1 MADGHDAVLILF
13 NIPRTATGGDADLFA
28 ESDAGV
34 LAEVEAVAE
43 ALGAIG
49 IPVRR
54 CGIRRLADLPTELA
68 VAAEGTV
75 FNLVESLQGDPND
88 FNLVPALCR
97 AFGKACT
104 GSDSACL
111 MRCLDKG
118 QTRAGL
124 QDAGV
129 PVAEAVVVPAG
140 AGLPKLPAGPL
151 IVKPLL
157 SEASEGIDAES
168 VFPEPGPALEEAV
181 RKIHRRFGCAALVEQ
196 FIDGREVNIS
206 VIEQA
211 GEPVV
216 LPLAEIEFRGY
227 EPGRPRIVGYRAKWV
242 PDSFE
247 YNNTVRHVPAL
258 LPEDVAERMR
268 DCARR
273 AWKAVGCNDYARVD
287 FRLDADLN
295 PYVLEVN
302 SNPDISPDA
311 GFAAALRAAD
321 VPYAEF
327 VRSAVT
333 NARARRSAT
342 VVAVAPPAGVPQRD
356 SRLEIRRSIADD
368 REDILAITAQAEAFG
383 PDEVAVARDVLDSA
397 LEAGPEGHYQC
408 YTALL
413 NGRAVGW
420 VCFGPTPCT
429 SGTFDIY
436 WVVVAAGQRGRGVG
450 RSLMAHAEDL
460 AARMGGRMVVV
471 ETSGRGSYDATRAFY
486 SRLGY
491 EETARVPDFYAPG
504 DAKVVCTKRLGS

>member
-1 MADGHDAVLILF
+1 
-13 NIPRTATGGDADLFA
+13 
-28 ESDAGV
+28 
-34 LAEVEAVAE
+34 
-43 ALGAIG
+43 
-49 IPVRR
+49 
-54 CGIRRLADLPTELA
+54 
-68 VAAEGTV
+68 
-75 FNLVESLQGDPND
+75 
-88 FNLVPALCR
+88 
-97 AFGKACT
+97 
-104 GSDSACL
+104 
-111 MRCLDKG
+111 
-118 QTRAGL
+118 
-124 QDAGV
+124 
-129 PVAEAVVVPAG
+129 
-140 AGLPKLPAGPL
+140 
-151 IVKPLL
+151 
-157 SEASEGIDAES
+157 
-168 VFPEPGPALEEAV
+168 
-181 RKIHRRFGCAALVEQ
+181 
-196 FIDGREVNIS
+196 